1 MTKKKTQS
9 TTSSVDSTRASRGKT
24 GHGGVVAKSDKRE
37 PSGKQGK
44 PASKKVEEPKSTKK
58 AQPGKG
64 GRNEPAG
71 KVRNQPAPAAP
82 KRPQKVVRDTK
93 NEKPET
99 TSRNRPPKG
108 GTSKHAPAAKA
119 PSGKSAAES
128 RGRKPEPKQADR
140 GTKARNDRTANAPKK
155 AELKNTSAKKP
166 VTGKKPDPRN
176 QARDAG
182 RAQAPKK
189 TEPKKALPAKNSRND
204 HRAQAPKK
212 AEPKKAAPA
221 KNAQPARKTDSRRAE
236 PAHDSRAQ
244 GRTRGEKKAEP
255 VRGHHTTKRPDPR
268 QAQPQKKVQPTRHA
282 PQPVKKNE
290 PARASHSPKKP
301 DPKHAQ
307 PQKHTAAKNTQ
318 PQKNTQGKRAPSKN
332 PAPTKNVQQKNV
344 PQKNVQQ
351 KNVPQKNVQQKNVQQ
366 KNLPVSK
373 PVTPQKNA
381 QPRNSAPQKN
391 VQAAIPAPA
400 QKKAPLKNQQPQ
412 KPAVA
417 AKKAEPVRN
426 EPTMAPAPEPTPAK
440 LKVLPALMDP
450 QAKLLE
456 LVAMGEDME
465 AEQLVEAAEEILSS
479 IPESTISVPDSDDDA
494 GIDSDKEID
503 DDTPGI
509 HNNDPVR
516 MYLRRMGEVSL
527 LTREGEVDIARRI
540 EDGEARVLEVV
551 LNSQLAVQEIIN
563 LGEKLRKDKIRV
575 RDVTRKYDDGETPD
589 SSDEERQ
596 KEEILRLIDKIKR
609 LNKDIHKLQNQNRAR
624 IKQKTPTVIGSYKR
638 LLNKRNLTP
647 LEKLQKDFYEALCEL
662 KLHKQQIQDVVNRLK
677 DMLTRMTET
686 EGVVREVELTCGL
699 SLRDLRG
706 QIRSGKGTRTKSGFF
721 SLEKLQELDL
731 KARESEKAKIK
742 LEKESELNFAELRET
757 YEAICRGEEQAERA
771 KNELVEANL
780 RLVVSI
786 AKKYTNRGLQFL
798 DLIQEG
804 NIGLMKAVDKFEYT
818 RGYKFS
824 TYATWWI
831 RQAITRSI
839 ADQAR
844 TIRIPVHM
852 IETINK
858 LNRVSRM
865 LVQELGREPTPDE
878 IADRMEIPPDKVL
891 KVLKIAKE
899 PISLESPVGDEEDSH
914 LGDFLEDKTVIAPPD
929 AVIANSLEEQIRKV
943 LATLSPR
950 EEKVLRMRFGIGA
963 RSDHTLE
970 EVGQD
975 FSVTRERIRQIEAKA
990 LRKLRH
996 PSRTKLLK
1004 GYFEQNYDEAQLE
1017 KTSIPP
1023 EKPGRNNKFS
1033 VDFSLPE
1040 K

>member
-1 MTKKKTQS
+1 
-9 TTSSVDSTRASRGKT
+9 V
-24 GHGGVVAKSDKRE
+24 
-37 PSGKQGK
+37 
-44 PASKKVEEPKSTKK
+44 
-58 AQPGKG
+58 
-64 GRNEPAG
+64 
-71 KVRNQPAPAAP
+71 
-82 KRPQKVVRDTK
+82 
-93 NEKPET
+93 
-99 TSRNRPPKG
+99 PP
-108 GTSKHAPAAKA
+108 
-119 PSGKSAAES
+119 
-128 RGRKPEPKQADR
+128 
-140 GTKARNDRTANAPKK
+140 
-155 AELKNTSAKKP
+155 
-166 VTGKKPDPRN
+166 
-176 QARDAG
+176 
-182 RAQAPKK
+182 
-189 TEPKKALPAKNSRND
+189 
-204 HRAQAPKK
+204 
-212 AEPKKAAPA
+212 
-221 KNAQPARKTDSRRAE
+221 
-236 PAHDSRAQ
+236 
-244 GRTRGEKKAEP
+244 
-255 VRGHHTTKRPDPR
+255 
-268 QAQPQKKVQPTRHA
+268 
-282 PQPVKKNE
+282 
-290 PARASHSPKKP
+290 
-301 DPKHAQ
+301 
-307 PQKHTAAKNTQ
+307 
-318 PQKNTQGKRAPSKN
+318 
-332 PAPTKNVQQKNV
+332 
-344 PQKNVQQ
+344 
-351 KNVPQKNVQQKNVQQ
+351 
-366 KNLPVSK
+366 
-373 PVTPQKNA
+373 
-381 QPRNSAPQKN
+381 
-391 VQAAIPAPA
+391 
-400 QKKAPLKNQQPQ
+400 
-412 KPAVA
+412 
-417 AKKAEPVRN
+417 
-426 EPTMAPAPEPTPAK
+426 
-440 LKVLPALMDP
+440 VLDP

-456 LVAMGEDME
+456 LVAMSDDME
-465 AEQLVEAAEEILSS
+465 AEQLVEAAEEILAS
-479 IPESTISVPDSDDDA
+479 IPEGTISVPDSDDD
-494 GIDSDKEID
+494 GGLDSEKELEE
-503 DDTPGI
+503 DTPGI

-575 RDVTRKYDDGETPD
+575 RDVTRKYDEDNPDG
-589 SSDEERQ
+589 SDEERQ

-609 LNKDIHKLQNQNRAR
+609 LNKDIHKLQSQNRAR
-624 IKQKTPTVIGSYKR
+624 AKARTSTVIGSYKR

-686 EGVVREVELTCGL
+686 EGVVREVELAGGL
-699 SLRDLRG
+699 SLKDLRA
-706 QIRSGKGTRTKSGFF
+706 QIRTGKGVRTKHGWVSV
-721 SLEKLQELDL
+721 ERLQELDL
-731 KARESEKAKIK
+731 KAREAEKAKIK

-757 YEAICRGEEQAERA
+757 YEAICRGEDQAERA

-878 IADRMEIPPDKVL
+878 IAERMEIPADKVL

-1004 GYFEQNYDEAQLE
+1004 GYFEPNFDESQLDPNP
-1017 KTSIPP
+1017 TPP
-1023 EKPGRNNKFS
+1023 DKPGRNKLY
-1033 VDFSLPE
+1033 VDFPD